1 MRYVRPSDSPSLL
14 SLSLP
19 FLLSSAPLS
28 LSLPVIR
35 FLLTDR
41 IALRYAT
48 TTTDRVERCARLWR
62 SFSRF
67 LGGLELYI
75 REEEEEERF
84 YTDDKT
90 KEEVGCLLVSLV
102 RECR

>member
-1 MRYVRPSDSPSLL
+1 MRD
-14 SLSLP
+14 
-19 FLLSSAPLS
+19 
-28 LSLPVIR
+28 
-35 FLLTDR
+35 
-41 IALRYAT
+41 
-48 TTTDRVERCARLWR
+48 WR